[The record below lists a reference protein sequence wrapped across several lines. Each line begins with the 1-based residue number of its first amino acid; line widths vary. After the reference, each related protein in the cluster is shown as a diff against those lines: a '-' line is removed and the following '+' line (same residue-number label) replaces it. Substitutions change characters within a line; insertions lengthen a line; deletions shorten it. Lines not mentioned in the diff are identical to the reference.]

1 MGKNK
6 TGRPTKLTASTVRK
20 LEEAL
25 KLGASTSEACRL
37 SGISR
42 DTFYRHFNSDQG
54 FSDKMEEA
62 RSWIIL
68 AAKRNVAHAVEA
80 GNLKL
85 SVWLLDKHMTIPAES
100 ISEEMPEEESPEAA
114 EARQREFDNFIEA
127 QIKIREHRRN
137 MGVL

>member
-1 MGKNK
+1 M
-6 TGRPTKLTASTVRK
+6 
-20 LEEAL
+20 
-25 KLGASTSEACRL
+25 
-37 SGISR
+37 
-42 DTFYRHFNSDQG
+42 
-54 FSDKMEEA
+54 
-62 RSWIIL
+62 